1 MRANWPLLRGVTHQ
15 EGVVGGERWVVE
27 APVGQVVVGGVSVPL
42 LQRQVQRDFLPE
54 YSGLVTETLVIWFTF
69 FTTFGVL
76 AVLYHIYDKC

>member
-27 APVGQVVVGGVSVPL
+27 APVGQVVVGGVGVPL

-54 YSGLVTETLVIWFTF
+54 
-69 FTTFGVL
+69 
-76 AVLYHIYDKC
+76 